1 MTDFTMEK
9 GADGVAVITWDT
21 EGKSMN
27 VMTMEAW
34 PVLDGLIDDAL
45 ADDAVKGIVITSG
58 KDGTFAGG
66 MDLNVPSS
74 TIVFQPDGNYED
86 NAACD
91 WRIACPNGKATLDF
105 TEFATESDYD
115 FVTVY
120 DGADASAPKLG
131 ELSGALVDILDT
143 HFDAGS
149 DVMLVEFTSD
159 ESITDGGFQARY
171 TCG

>member
-1 MTDFTMEK
+1 M
-9 GADGVAVITWDT
+9 
-21 EGKSMN
+21 
-27 VMTMEAW
+27 
-34 PVLDGLIDDAL
+34 
-45 ADDAVKGIVITSG
+45 
-58 KDGTFAGG
+58 
-66 MDLNVPSS
+66 
-74 TIVFQPDGNYED
+74 PDGNYED

-91 WRIACPNGKATLDF
+91 WRIACPTGKATLDF

>member
-1 MTDFTMEK
+1 MYDGPDSSSPQMEQLSGSLAAGEVSTTTMTSTSNSMDLVFTSDESI
-9 GADGVAVITWDT
+9 G
-21 EGKSMN
+21 
-27 VMTMEAW
+27 
-34 PVLDGLIDDAL
+34 
-45 ADDAVKGIVITSG
+45 
-58 KDGTFAGG
+58 AGG
-66 MDLNVPSS
+66 FV
-74 TIVFQPDGNYED
+74 VNYQC
-86 NAACD
+86 AS
-91 WRIACPNGKATLDF
+91 GKATLDF

-149 DVMLVEFTSD
+149 DVLLVEFTSD

>member
-1 MTDFTMEK
+1 
-9 GADGVAVITWDT
+9 
-21 EGKSMN
+21 
-27 VMTMEAW
+27 MEAFEAARRGR
-34 PVLDGLIDDAL
+34 PLRYPPLSPSASASRTCGRP
-45 ADDAVKGIVITSG
+45 SG
-58 KDGTFAGG
+58 SARLFD
-66 MDLNVPSS
+66 
-74 TIVFQPDGNYED
+74 ED

-91 WRIACPNGKATLDF
+91 WRIACPSGKATLDF

-149 DVMLVEFTSD
+149 DVLLVEFTSD